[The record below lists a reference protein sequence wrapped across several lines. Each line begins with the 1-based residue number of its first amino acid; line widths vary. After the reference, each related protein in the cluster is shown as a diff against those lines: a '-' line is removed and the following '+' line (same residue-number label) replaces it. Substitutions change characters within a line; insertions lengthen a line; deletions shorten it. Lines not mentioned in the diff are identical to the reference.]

1 MLPAAQP
8 LDLWLDTDNA
18 PVISMHPAE
27 DITGWTLAVEIAEAD
42 TGTVVLTLT
51 TADPLEV
58 DYVDAS
64 AGTFTFYLNPSDELL
79 SASVAYSYRAI
90 RTDAGARDVLAYGPL
105 ALKSLAV

>member
-8 LDLWLDTDNA
+8 LTWWLDTDNA

-51 TADPLEV
+51 TADPWKSITWTPV
-58 DYVDAS
+58 PAPS
-64 AGTFTFYLNPSDELL
+64 RFT
-79 SASVAYSYRAI
+79 
-90 RTDAGARDVLAYGPL
+90 
-105 ALKSLAV
+105 